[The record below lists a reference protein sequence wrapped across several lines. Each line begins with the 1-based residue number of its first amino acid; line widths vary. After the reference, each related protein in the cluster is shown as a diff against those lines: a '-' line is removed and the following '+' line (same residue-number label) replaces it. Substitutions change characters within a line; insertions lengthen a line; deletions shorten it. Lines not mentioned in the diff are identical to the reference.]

1 MERHLTE
8 AGRFAWPLLQGTAA
22 ATLAWVIARYGLDHQ
37 QPFFAPVAAV
47 IALNASLGERGV
59 NAVRLLQGVVT
70 GIVAGELVL
79 NLIGSGWAALGL
91 ATFAATAVARA
102 TGGARIVIAQA
113 AVGAILIVAI
123 GDAEAGP
130 ARLIDALVGASVAL
144 IFSQLLFTPEP
155 VTLIRRAEAAA
166 LKEMAKGL
174 ALTEKAMR
182 DDEDDAGERALERLR
197 SLRDQLSEL
206 ARTRAAGHRIVRR
219 AAGWRSQR
227 SPLVREAENAGHLDL
242 LGGSCLVLARI
253 SLSADP
259 EARHTMAPQI
269 HELAGALSDLAEN
282 PGDLETRQGVA
293 DRALAVGRQCSA
305 QTAEAQPGL
314 AAVVTMVDLAAT
326 DIMVFAGV
334 DPEQAAAA
342 VEGDTGTFAVASPP
356 ATARVPFRRD
366 S

>member
-1 MERHLTE
+1 M
-8 AGRFAWPLLQGTAA
+8 QGTAA
-22 ATLAWVIARYGLDHQ
+22 ATLAWVIAKYGLDHQ

-47 IALNASLGERGV
+47 IALNASLGERGI

-123 GDAEAGP
+123 SDAEAGP

-155 VTLIRRAEAAA
+155 VTLVRRAEAAA

-174 ALTEKAMR
+174 ALTEKAMTGR
-182 DDEDDAGERALERLR
+182 RGRRRRAGAGAAAEPARRAQRARPDPRRR
-197 SLRDQLSEL
+197 SPRSCGGRRAG
-206 ARTRAAGHRIVRR
+206 ARSARRWSAKPRTPATSTCWAAAAGPRPHQPVGRLQGPPHHGP
-219 AAGWRSQR
+219 AGPR
-227 SPLVREAENAGHLDL
+227 
-242 LGGSCLVLARI
+242 
-253 SLSADP
+253 
-259 EARHTMAPQI
+259 
-269 HELAGALSDLAEN
+269 LAGALSDLAEN

>member
-1 MERHLTE
+1 
-8 AGRFAWPLLQGTAA
+8 
-22 ATLAWVIARYGLDHQ
+22 
-37 QPFFAPVAAV
+37 
-47 IALNASLGERGV
+47 
-59 NAVRLLQGVVT
+59 VT

-155 VTLIRRAEAAA
+155 VTLVRRAETAA

-174 ALTEKAMR
+174 ALTETAMTG
-182 DDEDDAGERALERLR
+182 EEEDAGEQALERLR
-197 SLRDQLSEL
+197 NLRDELSEL

-242 LGGSCLVLARI
+242 LGGSCLILARTC
-253 SLSADP
+253 LAAEP
-259 EARHTMAPQI
+259 EVRGIMASQV
-269 HELAGALSDLAEN
+269 HELAAALADLAES
-282 PGDLETRQGVA
+282 PGDLHTRQDAA
-293 DRALAVGRQCSA
+293 DRALAVGRQCSTL
-305 QTAEAQPGL
+305 TAEPRAAT
-314 AAVVTMVDLAAT
+314 AAVVTMVDLVAT

-334 DPEQAAAA
+334 DPEQATAA
-342 VEGDTGTFAVASPP
+342 VEGDTGTFEVASPP
-356 ATARVPFRRD
+356 PAARVPFRRD